1 VEMHLEEKDVFDI
14 WRKAEE
20 FCRSIEN
27 VPEDE
32 LSQDMITV
40 RNIIKRNRT
49 TDERAIEDAI
59 DYLRDSYNAIR
70 HIENNE
76 CASAIKK
83 LWEGI

>member
-1 VEMHLEEKDVFDI
+1 MKTFEERDEFMA

-20 FCRSIEN
+20 FCHSIEN

-59 DYLRDSYNAIR
+59 EHLRDSYNAIR
-70 HIENNE
+70 HIENDE
-76 CASAIKK
+76 RASAIKK